1 MFVSVITVTYNRSSF
16 IPSLIRCYE
25 RQIYPHANTE
35 WLILDDS
42 DPEEHAA
49 TAALF
54 QALSN
59 IMPNI
64 RYFHSPIRRTMGRK
78 LNMLTSTCKGD
89 IIVVMDDDDY
99 YPPTR
104 ISSVVSAFEAHPTYH
119 IAGCSKVYMYF
130 TDEDAIYVAGPYHD
144 RHAIHCTIAYRSTY
158 LLDHR
163 YDDNETCAVERV
175 FTNNFTE
182 PMYQL
187 DTKQTILHTVHSSNT
202 FQKKRSVAGLRKTKY
217 TKTTFSPHTL

>member
-1 MFVSVITVTYNRSSF
+1 MTYNRSSF

-54 QALSN
+54 QAFSR

-64 RYFHSPIRRTMGRK
+64 NYIHSPIRRTMGRK
-78 LNMLTSTCKGD
+78 LNLLTSTCKGD

-104 ISSVVSAFEAHPTYH
+104 ISSVVSAFASHPTYH

-144 RHAIHCTIAYRSTY
+144 RHAIHCTMAYRSTY

-163 YDDNETCAVERV
+163 YDDYETCAVERV

-217 TKTTFSPHTL
+217 TKATFFSSPTL